1 MGKGNLV
8 GDFLEFSAGGAHF
21 FSPVPLEQRLLQ
33 PFLADGFLTQTTY
46 TTATTAIRSIAMA
59 AYAHVGNDEEL
70 WVVVDVVEV
79 AALEV
84 VEAAEEV
91 VVDEVVDR
99 LFIVILT
106 SRF

>member
-1 MGKGNLV
+1 
-8 GDFLEFSAGGAHF
+8 
-21 FSPVPLEQRLLQ
+21 
-33 PFLADGFLTQTTY
+33 
-46 TTATTAIRSIAMA
+46 MA